1 MSNEKQKTETTQR
14 AEATPEERELN
25 KLLLEQARAGQAGTL
40 QIQESGQNLINQL
53 LTGQALP
60 GYLEGLPGG
69 ISPEV
74 TNRIVQ
80 QSLEDVRG
88 GLQAQGL
95 LNSGVRAEL
104 ETQTAADIRAQAE
117 QFNLQN
123 IQQLLNLA
131 TGGQAQNQ
139 ALIGQGTSQL
149 GQSLAGLRTIT
160 GSSTQTSMN
169 PFLKSFQQSAGKSL
183 GSFNLFQNP
192 LMKGGTF

>member
-1 MSNEKQKTETTQR
+1 MPPDKQETQTTQT
-14 AEATPEERELN
+14 ATATPEERELN

-60 GYLEGLPGG
+60 GYLQGLPGG
-69 ISPEV
+69 ISPDV

-80 QSLEDVRG
+80 KSLEDVRG
-88 GLQAQGL
+88 GLQMQGL
-95 LNSGVRAEL
+95 FDSGVRAEL
-104 ETQTAADIRAQAE
+104 ETQTAADIRTQAE

-139 ALIGQGTSQL
+139 ALIGQGTNQL
-149 GQSLAGLRTIT
+149 GQSLAGLRTTT
-160 GSSTQTSMN
+160 GGSTTTAMN
-169 PFLKSFQQSAGKSL
+169 PFLKSFQQSAGE
-183 GSFNLFQNP
+183 GFGNFFNPQTYIKP
-192 LMKGGTF
+192 R